1 MARLLG
7 YLTAGLLAVSIVG
20 AIAIY
25 GLDESGRIEAG
36 LQRAAG
42 TKLDATGPV
51 WASVEV
57 RGRDAVLTGE
67 ALLPAERRQGAEKAV
82 GALDAIPGIREVRD
96 NTTARF
102 KSLAEIETK
111 LTALCARAVSDLRAT
126 WLKCAVKG
134 RTVTLSGGAVTHSA
148 RREIVEKVFSAVERL
163 GARETVRD
171 TTQAYYN
178 TFEEMRKAFD
188 DGCSAAIADFALNWL
203 QCRSQDRRFVLS
215 GAAPVEAERNTRVAA
230 ARAILEAVEGVDGV
244 ADETT
249 VLPALASAEA
259 CRNAFDGVTEGRP
272 IRFAAGTATIAPE
285 SEALLDALS
294 VAAKRCIGARIEVQ
308 GHMDESGDVDRDR
321 KLSEARAAAVADY
334 MTGLGVPAGRIAARG
349 YGSTQPR
356 VAGATAESRA
366 LNRRIEFEI
375 SE

>member
-20 AIAIY
+20 AVAIY
-25 GLDESGRIEAG
+25 GLDEAGRIEAG

-42 TKLDATGPV
+42 MKLAATGPV

-67 ALLPAERRQGAEKAV
+67 ALLPAERRQGAERAAS
-82 GALDAIPGIREVRD
+82 ALDAIPGIREVRD

-102 KSLAEIETK
+102 KSPAEIETK
-111 LTALCARAVSDLRAT
+111 LGALCARAVSDLRAT
-126 WLKCAVKG
+126 WLKCAVRQ
-134 RTVTLSGGAVTHSA
+134 RTVTLSGITVTHSA
-148 RREIVEKVFSAVERL
+148 RREVVEKVFSAVERL
-163 GARETVRD
+163 GAREIVRD

-178 TFEEMRKAFD
+178 TAEEMRKAFD
-188 DGCSAAIADFALNWL
+188 DACNAAIADFVLNWL
-203 QCRSQDRRFVLS
+203 QCRSEDRRFVLS
-215 GAAPVEAERNTRVAA
+215 GAAPVEAERDTRVAA
-230 ARAILEAVEGVDGV
+230 ARAVLEAVEGVESV

-259 CRNAFDGVTEGRP
+259 CRNAFDGLTEGKP
-272 IRFAAGTATIAPE
+272 VRFAAGTATVAPE

-294 VAAKRCIGARIEVQ
+294 VAAKRCIGAKIEVQ
-308 GHMDESGDVDRDR
+308 GHTNASGDANRDR

-334 MTGLGVPAGRIAARG
+334 MTGLGVPAGRITARG
-349 YGSTQPR
+349 YGSARLRAANGT
-356 VAGATAESRA
+356 TESKA
-366 LNRRIEFEI
+366 LNRRVEFEI